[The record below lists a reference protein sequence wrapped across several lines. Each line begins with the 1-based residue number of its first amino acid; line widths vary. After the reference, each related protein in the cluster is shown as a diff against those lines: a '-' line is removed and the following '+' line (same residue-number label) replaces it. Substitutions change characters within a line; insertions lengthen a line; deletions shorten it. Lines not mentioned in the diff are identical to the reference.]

1 MKGTVF
7 LANINYSESSG
18 IFKKIYAQS
27 KVISNDSSCFLVCKK
42 EENIFI
48 LHFVN
53 GEILNEET
61 TEIIPTVK
69 NLIRISKNIIKENPI
84 DRLYFRNT
92 LKPTLKQVMLF
103 RFARKNGL
111 KVFYEVP
118 TYPYFGEQIN
128 SSTNKI
134 LTFFKLVYDKII
146 FYASYLFIDK
156 VIVVISN
163 TSVRLKKKF
172 VEITNGVE
180 IDSFNINMNHNLNP
194 IKKLTFIGVGTL
206 YNYHGYSRL
215 IKSIKKY
222 NEQNKNCNITF
233 EIVGDGPAIKALKK
247 DVENLRMENIV
258 RFHGKVYGESLDLI
272 FSKADIGVGA
282 LALYKRDADID
293 TTLKVV
299 EYISRGLPVLTSG
312 IVRGVN
318 FEDMI
323 FHVENSSKDIDM
335 SHIIHAYIHFRET
348 STMTILEENR
358 KSYDWKTI
366 MEKALI

>member
-1 MKGTVF
+1 MIKLFFTH
-7 LANINYSESSG
+7 L
-18 IFKKIYAQS
+18 IY
-27 KVISNDSSCFLVCKK
+27 L
-42 EENIFI
+42 
-48 LHFVN
+48 
-53 GEILNEET
+53 
-61 TEIIPTVK
+61 
-69 NLIRISKNIIKENPI
+69 
-84 DRLYFRNT
+84 
-92 LKPTLKQVMLF
+92 
-103 RFARKNGL
+103 
-111 KVFYEVP
+111 
-118 TYPYFGEQIN
+118 
-128 SSTNKI
+128 
-134 LTFFKLVYDKII
+134 
-146 FYASYLFIDK
+146 
-156 VIVVISN
+156 
-163 TSVRLKKKF
+163 
-172 VEITNGVE
+172 
-180 IDSFNINMNHNLNP
+180 
-194 IKKLTFIGVGTL
+194 
-206 YNYHGYSRL
+206 
-215 IKSIKKY
+215 KSIKKY
-222 NEQNKNCNITF
+222 NEQNRNCNITF